1 MGLFSDMEKFGL
13 KNFKDA
19 KVIDKDKPVDVDI
32 AKLKPK
38 APEKNETDA
47 LFSKNY
53 TCPVCDL
60 KFVTRSIRAGR
71 VKLLEKDID
80 LRPIYD
86 IADPLK
92 YDVITCDKCGYS
104 SLSRY
109 FGKISTRQ
117 IKELKE
123 SVGNNFKGIDNDKEV
138 YTYDDAIERH
148 KLALIC
154 SIVKNAKNGERAY
167 TCLKLAWVIRG
178 KRNTMDSKDPAF
190 KELYL
195 EEMECI
201 KNAYDGFMLAI
212 SREPFPIAGM
222 DENTLKYIMADMARK
237 LKRYDESAKLLGSV
251 ITSKTTN
258 NRLKEEALKLK
269 EMLKSELKNNAGN

>member
-19 KVIDKDKPVDVDI
+19 KVIEKDKPAEADI
-32 AKLKPK
+32 DRLKTK
-38 APEKNETDA
+38 EPEREETDA
-47 LFSKNY
+47 LFDKHY

-60 KFVTRSIRAGR
+60 RFTSRSIRAGKI
-71 VKLLEKDID
+71 KLVEKDID

-86 IADPLK
+86 FVDPLK
-92 YDVITCDKCGYS
+92 YDAITCDKCGYS

-109 FGKISTRQ
+109 FGKLSTRQ
-117 IKELKE
+117 MKDIKE
-123 SVGNNFKGIDNDKEV
+123 SVGSNFKGIDNNKEIFS
-138 YTYDDAIERH
+138 YDDAIERH

-167 TCLKLAWVIRG
+167 TCLKLAWLIRG
-178 KRNTMDSKDPAF
+178 KRNGMDAKDPAF

-201 KNAYDGFMLAI
+201 KNAYDGFSLAI

-222 DENTLKYIMADMARK
+222 DENTLKYIMSDMARK
-237 LKRYDESAKLLGSV
+237 LKKYDEAVKLLGSV
-251 ITSKTTN
+251 ITARSTN
-258 NRLKEEALKLK
+258 DRLKEEALKLK
-269 EMLKSELKNNAGN
+269 EIIKNELKKN

>member
-47 LFSKNY
+47 LFTKHY

-109 FGKISTRQ
+109 FGKISNRQ
-117 IKELKE
+117 MKELKE

-178 KRNTMDSKDPAF
+178 KRNTMDAKDPAF

-251 ITSKTTN
+251 ITSKATN

>member
-47 LFSKNY
+47 LFTKHY

-104 SLSRY
+104 SLSLS
-109 FGKISTRQ
+109 IP
-117 IKELKE
+117 LKLFPTDSFNSFICLVE
-123 SVGNNFKGIDNDKEV
+123 IFPKYLDKE
-138 YTYDDAIERH
+138 E
-148 KLALIC
+148 
-154 SIVKNAKNGERAY
+154 
-167 TCLKLAWVIRG
+167 
-178 KRNTMDSKDPAF
+178 
-190 KELYL
+190 
-195 EEMECI
+195 
-201 KNAYDGFMLAI
+201 
-212 SREPFPIAGM
+212 
-222 DENTLKYIMADMARK
+222 
-237 LKRYDESAKLLGSV
+237 
-251 ITSKTTN
+251 
-258 NRLKEEALKLK
+258 
-269 EMLKSELKNNAGN
+269 

>member
-13 KNFKDA
+13 KDFKDV
-19 KVIDKDKPVDVDI
+19 KVIEKDKPAQVDI
-32 AKLKPK
+32 EKLKPK
-38 APEKNETDA
+38 EPEKKETDA
-47 LFSKNY
+47 LFDKHY

-60 KFVTRSIRAGR
+60 RFSTRSIRAGR
-71 VKLLEKDID
+71 IKLVEKDID

-86 IADPLK
+86 FVDPLK

-104 SLSRY
+104 ALGRY
-109 FGKISTRQ
+109 FGKISVKQ
-117 IKELKE
+117 GKDIKEAI
-123 SVGNNFKGIDNDKEV
+123 GNNFSGIENHKDI

-178 KRNTMDSKDPAF
+178 KRNGMDSKDPAF

-195 EEMECI
+195 QEMECI
-201 KNAYDGFMLAI
+201 KNAYEGFVLAL
-212 SREPFPIAGM
+212 SKEPLPIAGM
-222 DENTLKYIMADMARK
+222 DENTLKYIMSDMARK
-237 LKRYDESAKLLGSV
+237 LKKYDEAVKLLGSV
-251 ITSKTTN
+251 ITSRTTN
-258 NRLKEEALKLK
+258 DRLKEEALKLK
-269 EMLKSELKNNAGN
+269 EMIKAELKQNAGN

>member
-47 LFSKNY
+47 LFTKHY

-117 IKELKE
+117 MKELKE

-178 KRNTMDSKDPAF
+178 KRNTMDAKDPAF

-251 ITSKTTN
+251 ITSKATN